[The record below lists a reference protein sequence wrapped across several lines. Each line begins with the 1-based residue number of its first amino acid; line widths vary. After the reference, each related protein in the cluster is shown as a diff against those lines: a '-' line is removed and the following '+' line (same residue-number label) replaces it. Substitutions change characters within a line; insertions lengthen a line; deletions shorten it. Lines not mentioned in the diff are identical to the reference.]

1 MKRVGFLLF
10 LVLMLGIASGTA
22 LAQGPVGNGSVYFT
36 TYFSNANVSGAPD
49 AVIRVINDGDTGGN
63 LWASYYVF
71 DNSQELQ
78 ECCSCFVSPDGINS
92 EDLNKNLLSNSLTR
106 FVNVNG
112 VVKVIS
118 SSVGDAT
125 ANKPTAGLH
134 GFATHIQ
141 RAQPSTPSGTGA
153 FFVTEAPLS
162 DANLVSGE
170 ETMLE
175 LLCKFAIIL
184 GSGRG
189 SCSCTPED
197 LDF

>member
-1 MKRVGFLLF
+1 MKKLGFLLF
-10 LVLMLGIASGTA
+10 LVLMVGMISGSA
-22 LAQGPVGNGSVYFT
+22 LAQGPVGDGS
-36 TYFSNANVSGAPD
+36 TYFVTYYSNAQYTGAPD

-71 DNSQELQ
+71 DDSQELQ

-92 EDLNKNLLSNSLTR
+92 ESLDKNLLANALTGKATP
-106 FVNVNG
+106 NG

-125 ANKPTAGLH
+125 ANKPTAGLR

-141 RAQPSTPSGTGA
+141 RAVPAHTGGSGA
-153 FFVTEAPLS
+153 WFVTEAPLA
-162 DANLVSGE
+162 DANLASGE

-175 LLCKFAIIL
+175 LLCKFAVIL

-189 SCSCTPED
+189 TCSCTPED
-197 LDF
+197 YDF